1 MKESTRKKVWDYL
14 SSCPHGNTIDNI
26 MDATGLARGTVKPNL
41 FYLMLSDNV
50 VEYVYGQNTKVY
62 KIKHKKYKN
71 DGLINSIIIE

>member
-1 MKESTRKKVWDYL
+1 MKTNTMKKVWDYL
-14 SSCPHGNTIDNI
+14 KTCEHGNTIDNI

-62 KIKHKKYKN
+62 KIKHKVFKD
-71 DGLINSIIIE
+71 DGWVNSVRID